1 MVQAHA
7 DGVTLARYG
16 VDVDSCMN
24 FLVIK
29 VTRQA
34 ITFRINVF
42 QHCGIG
48 SVSSAPLSCF
58 RMAL

>member
-1 MVQAHA
+1 
-7 DGVTLARYG
+7 
-16 VDVDSCMN
+16 MN